1 MVATIVGIVLTAGW
15 EVLKANDFAIPR
27 AIISYATGSA
37 S

>member
-1 MVATIVGIVLTAGW
+1 MLATVLGIVLTAAW
-15 EVLKANDFAIPR
+15 EVLSANDFAIPR